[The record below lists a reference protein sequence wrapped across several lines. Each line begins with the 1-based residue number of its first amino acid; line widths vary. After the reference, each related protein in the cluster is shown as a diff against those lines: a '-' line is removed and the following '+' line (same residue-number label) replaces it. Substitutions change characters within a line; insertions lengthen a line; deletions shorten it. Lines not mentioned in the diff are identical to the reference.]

1 MSSRGMGYYLC
12 LFCVLVG
19 LLAVPSR
26 AAALDTRG
34 QVTFHGVPVPG
45 ATVTAV
51 RGDKKI
57 RAITN
62 REGLYSLPDLTEG
75 SWTIQ
80 VEMTGFAS
88 IEREVAVTRSTPLA
102 KWELRL
108 LSLDQMLA
116 ATKSVSSAIATAP
129 PAESVQAK
137 PLQNNAAE
145 PETSQAKEEN
155 PAEGAANG
163 LLINGS
169 ANNGAASAFAQAP
182 AFGNHRN
189 SAEGLYNGGI
199 GATFDDSASDAA
211 PYSLTGLSTPKP
223 SYSNVTAMATLGGP
237 LRIPHILPNGPN
249 FFVGYQWTRD
259 RDAMTQSTTVPTVAE
274 RDGNFSQAT
283 NASGQSVQIFD
294 PTTGLPFPG
303 NMIPPDRISYQSQS
317 LLKFYPLP
325 NFNGELGTTIRFRS

>member
-26 AAALDTRG
+26 AAALEARG

-88 IEREVAVTRSTPLA
+88 IEREVAVTPSTPLA

-116 ATKSVSSAIATAP
+116 ATKSVRSAIATSP

-137 PLQNNAAE
+137 PLQNNAAGNADFASKGRE
-145 PETSQAKEEN
+145 P
-155 PAEGAANG
+155 G
-163 LLINGS
+163 
-169 ANNGAASAFAQAP
+169 
-182 AFGNHRN
+182 
-189 SAEGLYNGGI
+189 
-199 GATFDDSASDAA
+199 
-211 PYSLTGLSTPKP
+211 
-223 SYSNVTAMATLGGP
+223 
-237 LRIPHILPNGPN
+237 
-249 FFVGYQWTRD
+249 
-259 RDAMTQSTTVPTVAE
+259 
-274 RDGNFSQAT
+274 
-283 NASGQSVQIFD
+283 
-294 PTTGLPFPG
+294 
-303 NMIPPDRISYQSQS
+303 
-317 LLKFYPLP
+317 
-325 NFNGELGTTIRFRS
+325 